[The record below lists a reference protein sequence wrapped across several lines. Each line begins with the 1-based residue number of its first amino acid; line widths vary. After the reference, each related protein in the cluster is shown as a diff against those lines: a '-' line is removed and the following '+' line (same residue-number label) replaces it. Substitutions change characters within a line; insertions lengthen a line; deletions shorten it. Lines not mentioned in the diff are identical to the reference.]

1 MLAALRLP
9 LVLLL
14 PIVVTIP
21 AFSQSPAAERR
32 AGLVQLSGAAASA
45 RYAAALADPDPVVRR
60 TGARLLLEA
69 QPVRASVELC
79 LKNDDALVRREGAL
93 ALPRLEAP
101 ALPLIAIAM
110 KDPQP
115 LVRQA
120 AVTALS
126 SMRPKSEATLTLL
139 QQAEGDASSE
149 VQSVAAAAVA
159 GYYTVL
165 QEIPLP
171 TDGWKLKRDPQ
182 EVGEREKWFAVDFSE
197 ADWVPVG
204 IGKWWE
210 DFGVK
215 DLRCGWY
222 RLALNLPRKPAGER
236 VELRFDAVDENAW
249 VWVNG
254 KKVGEHALGTA
265 GWDKPFGF
273 DVTNLLQ
280 WGKPN
285 QVTVRVVNDVGAGGI
300 YQPVSLRV
308 QSLGD

>member
-1 MLAALRLP
+1 MLNALRLP
-9 LVLLL
+9 LVLIL
-14 PIVVTIP
+14 PIILTVP

-32 AGLVQLSGAAASA
+32 AALVQLSGAAAPT
-45 RYAAALADPDPVVRR
+45 RYAGALADPDPVVRR

-69 QPVRASVELC
+69 RPERAAVELC
-79 LKNDDALVRREGAL
+79 LKNEDTLVRREGAL
-93 ALPRLEAP
+93 VLPRLGGA

-126 SMRPKSEATLTLL
+126 AMRPKSEATLKLL
-139 QQAEGDASSE
+139 QQAEGEASPE
-149 VQSVAAAAVA
+149 VQSAASAAVA

-171 TDGWKLKRDPQ
+171 TEGWKLKRDLQ
-182 EVGEREKWFAVDFSE
+182 EVGEREKWFAVGLSE

-204 IGKWWE
+204 IGSWWE

-222 RLALNLPRKPAGER
+222 RLTLNLPAKPAGDR

-254 KKVGEHALGTA
+254 KQVGEHALGTA

-285 QVTVRVVNDVGAGGI
+285 QITVRVVNAVGAGGI
-300 YQPVSLRV
+300 YQPLRLRV
-308 QSLGD
+308 QSLQP